1 MKTINH
7 LFSLLIIVSL
17 ITFSNC
23 GDSKKDPEPTEAEKT
38 TKLLTAATWKLQ
50 SLTIDGVSDSNF
62 FKGLT
67 ISFTETGFSTTNG
80 DPIWPA
86 TGTWSYTDGTTT
98 ARKIKRNDNVEV
110 AIDEIT
116 ATGLT
121 LSIQWDKTTTGG
133 RTNSIA
139 GKHIF
144 KLTP

>member
-1 MKTINH
+1 MKTFNY
-7 LFSLLIIVSL
+7 LFSLLIMISL

-23 GDSKKDPEPTEAEKT
+23 GDTKKDPVPTEAEKT

-50 SLTIDGVSDSNF
+50 SLTIDGVSDNNF

-67 ISFTETGFSTTNG
+67 ITFSATGYTTTNG

-86 TGTWSYTDGTTT
+86 SGTWDYADGPTS

-110 AIDEIT
+110 TIDEIT
-116 ATGLT
+116 ASNLT
-121 LSIQWDKTTTGG
+121 LSLQWDKTTTGG
-133 RTNSIA
+133 RTSSIP

>member
-1 MKTINH
+1 MKTINL

-23 GDSKKDPEPTEAEKT
+23 GDTKKDPEPTEAEKT

-50 SLTIDGVSDSNF
+50 SLTIDGVSDDKF

-67 ISFTETGFSTTNG
+67 ITFSATGYTTTNG

-86 TGTWSYTDGTTT
+86 SGTWDYSDGPTS

-110 AIDEIT
+110 TIDEIT
-116 ATGLT
+116 ASNLT
-121 LSIQWDKTTTGG
+121 LSLQWDKTTTGG
-133 RTNSIA
+133 RTSSIP

>member
-1 MKTINH
+1 MKILNH
-7 LFSLLIIVSL
+7 LFSLIIIVTL
-17 ITFSNC
+17 FTFSNC
-23 GDSKKDPEPTEAEKT
+23 GDTKKDPEPTEAEKT
-38 TKLLTAATWKLQ
+38 TKLLTASTWKLQ
-50 SLTIDGVSDSNF
+50 SLTIDGVSDNNF

-67 ISFTETGFSTTNG
+67 ISFTETGYTTTNG

-86 TGTWSYTDGTTT
+86 SGTWSYTDGATT

-110 AIDEIT
+110 VIDEISP
-116 ATGLT
+116 TGLT
-121 LSIQWDKTTTGG
+121 LSIQWDKTTTDG